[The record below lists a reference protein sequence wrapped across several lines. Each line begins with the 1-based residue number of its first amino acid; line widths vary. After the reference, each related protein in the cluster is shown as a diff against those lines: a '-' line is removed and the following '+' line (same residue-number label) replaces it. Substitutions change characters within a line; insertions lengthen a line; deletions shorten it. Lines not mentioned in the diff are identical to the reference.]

1 MIGQSVFC
9 LKNISGDMKVVVNAI
24 KVLKPVPSCV
34 QIVVKLKKILEILLR
49 VIKKKTY
56 ALTDANQRKK

>member
-9 LKNISGDMKVVVNAI
+9 LKNFSGDMKVVVNAI